1 MYLNSRKSVEAN
13 VILKDFSGFDLVVHN
28 CMINANV
35 QWGNLD
41 QARKLFDEMP
51 ERNEVSWTTLI
62 SGFMKYGRVEESIRY
77 FEKNPFQTVVSWT
90 AAISGFVQN
99 GFSFEALKLFLKLL
113 ESGVKPNEVTF
124 TSIFRACAELGDFRL
139 GMGFFGLIVKAGFE
153 NKVSVSNSLISLCL
167 KMHEI
172 DMAWR
177 VFDLMKKKDVVS
189 WTTILDMYVEMGDL
203 VEARRIFDMMPE
215 RNEITWS
222 VMIAR
227 YSQSGYHEE
236 ALKLFHQMVQE
247 EFKPNTSCFST
258 VVSALTNFEAL
269 RPGMNLHAHVVK
281 IGIVEDVFIS
291 SSLVDLYCKCGKTK
305 DGRLMFDSIVGNN
318 VVSWNSMI
326 GGYSLNGEMEEAKML
341 FDIMPLRNDVSWS
354 AIISGYLEY
363 KQFDKVF
370 EVFNEMLLSGEIPNK
385 STFSSLL
392 CATAGMASLEKGK
405 DLHGKVIKL
414 GVEKQALMMDSYT
427 LKSVQDLPVPFRS
440 AFSFR
445 YFNSLQSECFP
456 VCFQSDVNM
465 VISAPTGSGKT
476 VLFELCILR
485 LLSRFITE
493 GRFVHIKG
501 TLKTIYIAPSKAL
514 VQEKLRDWSQKFG
527 SWGMNCLELTGDNE
541 FYNTRNIQEAD
552 IILTTPEK
560 FDAVTRYRIK
570 DGGLSFFSDITL
582 ILVDE
587 VHLLNDPRG
596 AALEAIISRIKML
609 ARKPEMKSSPL
620 ASVRFLAVSATI
632 PNIEDLAEW
641 LHVPAQGIKRF
652 GEEMRPVKLTTK
664 VFDILMQ
671 FARGRS
677 ALVFCST
684 RKGAQEAAQQLSQ
697 TAMTFGYSNPFIKDH
712 EQQER
717 LREASLSCSEKQM
730 QSYILY
736 GVGFHNG
743 GLCMKDRS
751 LIEGLFLKGDLQI
764 LCTTNTLAHG
774 VNLPAHTV
782 VIKSTQHFN
791 KEKGLYME
799 YDRST
804 IHQVHLYENLLN
816 GCEMVES
823 QLLSCLTEHLT
834 AEIVQLTVSDITR
847 AIEWM
852 KCSYLYNPQ
861 NYAVRKVISRDRIEK
876 HMQEIC
882 VKKVNELSCNQM
894 IWTDEDGFLLKPLE
908 PGRLMTKY
916 YLKFDTMK
924 HIMLSP
930 VNCSLEDALHVICH
944 AEEISWIQLR
954 RNEKK
959 ILNDINADKNG
970 RLRFHINGDKG
981 KRKKR
986 IQTREEKIFVLAND
1000 CLTGDPSV
1008 HDLSLTQDMNS
1019 LCSNGCRI
1027 AKCMKEYFIYK
1038 KNYRGAVNSTLLA
1051 KSLYQRLW
1059 DDSPYLLKQLPGIGM
1074 VTAKAL
1080 HSMGIKSFET
1090 LADGDPRRIEIVTG
1104 RKYPFGN
1111 HIKESLQSLPPKV
1124 DLKIEEVKC
1133 QRQGGSKLV
1142 VTLIRLSQSVQS
1154 TKHHYADM
1162 IVGAEEDNLILFHE
1176 KIRCWGL
1183 ICLHSVI
1190 GSCLNQAYH
1199 QKRRLLGVMLSFYV
1213 ISMVPSFFHHLTLSM
1228 LVAAESMSSPVGID
1242 LHQKLLMVKESNS
1255 KLNHRRGSKQP
1266 SFFPPPE
1273 EVCVIED
1280 ENENGTSSHTTSRKL
1295 NSLNSRREDSS
1306 MPSFSL
1312 LDEELGEGIALF
1324 DACALPMISFFRFP
1338 HYVFYLESLYIG
1350 GPASEIDDDDDC
1362 KIITEQTIFEHIHEK
1377 AKRFPILA
1385 ASKNVQLPSSESFF
1399 LKRKRPPE
1407 KFPELRDEDVLE
1419 ETEVNNFPQVS
1430 LLSPFSESKELE
1442 PKEVDFNNYNFVDDD
1457 TGGVPCLHEE
1467 NTSKTL
1473 TGETIFDHIRK
1484 KSKNFPALNFN
1495 NIFKNVEAEPLL
1507 HTNKH
1512 SSASDILEDTN
1523 PYEILRDSHSQINPK
1538 LDSGDAIGTKR
1549 SSCATYGKVSNAN
1562 AELSSTKM
1570 LSYDISMI
1578 KNSTW
1583 FGEPGSSMEV
1593 SRKQKCSPSGSGR
1606 QCSSPLTITGKTGE
1620 VDSFL
1625 GFKSVFSFL

>member
-1 MYLNSRKSVEAN
+1 
-13 VILKDFSGFDLVVHN
+13 
-28 CMINANV
+28 
-35 QWGNLD
+35 
-41 QARKLFDEMP
+41 
-51 ERNEVSWTTLI
+51 
-62 SGFMKYGRVEESIRY
+62 
-77 FEKNPFQTVVSWT
+77 
-90 AAISGFVQN
+90 
-99 GFSFEALKLFLKLL
+99 
-113 ESGVKPNEVTF
+113 
-124 TSIFRACAELGDFRL
+124 
-139 GMGFFGLIVKAGFE
+139 
-153 NKVSVSNSLISLCL
+153 
-167 KMHEI
+167 
-172 DMAWR
+172 
-177 VFDLMKKKDVVS
+177 
-189 WTTILDMYVEMGDL
+189 
-203 VEARRIFDMMPE
+203 
-215 RNEITWS
+215 
-222 VMIAR
+222 
-227 YSQSGYHEE
+227 
-236 ALKLFHQMVQE
+236 
-247 EFKPNTSCFST
+247 
-258 VVSALTNFEAL
+258 
-269 RPGMNLHAHVVK
+269 
-281 IGIVEDVFIS
+281 
-291 SSLVDLYCKCGKTK
+291 
-305 DGRLMFDSIVGNN
+305 
-318 VVSWNSMI
+318 
-326 GGYSLNGEMEEAKML
+326 
-341 FDIMPLRNDVSWS
+341 
-354 AIISGYLEY
+354 
-363 KQFDKVF
+363 
-370 EVFNEMLLSGEIPNK
+370 
-385 STFSSLL
+385 
-392 CATAGMASLEKGK
+392 
-405 DLHGKVIKL
+405 
-414 GVEKQALMMDSYT
+414 MMDSYT

-456 VCFQSDVNM
+456 VCFHSDVNM

-485 LLSRFITE
+485 LLSRFIAE

-527 SWGMNCLELTGDNE
+527 SWGINCLELTGDNE

-560 FDAVTRYRIK
+560 FDAVTRYHIK

-641 LHVPAQGIKRF
+641 LNVPAQGVKRF

-664 VFDILMQ
+664 VFGYPAAKNDFLFEKRLQNYIFDILMQ

-743 GLCMKDRS
+743 GLCMKDRN
-751 LIEGLFLKGDLQI
+751 LVEGLFLKGDLQI

-852 KCSYLYNPQ
+852 KCSYLYVRMKKNPQ
-861 NYAVRKVISRDRIEK
+861 NYAVRKVISRDHIEK

-882 VKKVNELSCNQM
+882 VKKVNELSCHQM
-894 IWTDEDGFLLKPLE
+894 IWIDEDGFLLKPLE

-1027 AKCMKEYFIYK
+1027 ARCMKEYFIYK

-1090 LADGDPRRIEIVTG
+1090 LADGDPRKIEIVTG

-1124 DLKIEEVKC
+1124 DMKIEEVKC
-1133 QRQGGSKLV
+1133 QWQGKPKLV
-1142 VTLIRLSQSVQS
+1142 VTLTRLSQSVQS

-1176 KIRCWGL
+1176 KISR
-1183 ICLHSVI
+1183 VDE
-1190 GSCLNQAYH
+1190 
-1199 QKRRLLGVMLSFYV
+1199 F
-1213 ISMVPSFFHHLTLSM
+1213 
-1228 LVAAESMSSPVGID
+1228 SSPYNMEIFSSNPQQGKLTIKADLIFEEYIGID
-1242 LHQKLLMVKESNS
+1242 LHQKLLKVKESNS
-1255 KLNHRRGSKQP
+1255 KLNHRRGSRQP
-1266 SFFPPPE
+1266 SFLPPPE

-1280 ENENGTSSHTTSRKL
+1280 EDENGTSAHTTSRKL
-1295 NSLNSRREDSS
+1295 NNLNSRREDSS
-1306 MPSFSL
+1306 MPSFCL
-1312 LDEELGEGIALF
+1312 LDEELGEG
-1324 DACALPMISFFRFP
+1324 
-1338 HYVFYLESLYIG
+1338 
-1350 GPASEIDDDDDC
+1350 GPASEIDDTNDC

-1377 AKRFPILA
+1377 AKRFPIMA
-1385 ASKNVQLPSSESFF
+1385 SSKNVQLPSSESSI
-1399 LKRKRPPE
+1399 LRRKRPPE

-1419 ETEVNNFPQVS
+1419 ESEGNNSPQVG
-1430 LLSPFSESKELE
+1430 LLSPFSESKKLE
-1442 PKEVDFNNYNFVDDD
+1442 PKEIDFNNYNFVEDD
-1457 TGGVPCLHEE
+1457 TVPVIHGGVPCQHEE

-1484 KSKNFPALNFN
+1484 KSKNFPAFNF
-1495 NIFKNVEAEPLL
+1495 NIFKNLEAEPPL

-1512 SSASDILEDTN
+1512 SENSHESCIAASEILEDTN
-1523 PYEILRDSHSQINPK
+1523 ANEVLSRGEVDRD
-1538 LDSGDAIGTKR
+1538 ARGTKAGTKAG
-1549 SSCATYGKVSNAN
+1549 SCATYGIVNLHPKVSNTN

-1578 KNSTW
+1578 KNSSR
-1583 FGEPGSSMEV
+1583 FGELGSSMEV

-1606 QCSSPLTITGKTGE
+1606 QCSSPLALTGKTGE